1 MEWLNGEVD
10 QPYIPKSVLELD
22 SPTPQFRDEYL
33 FLARPRSTPLLKQA
47 LRWKCVAVG
56 CDATDK
62 VVEWK
67 LAPLECDV
75 TEQLGYPGMGSSDHC
90 RGWYTLLQP
99 IKREAYT
106 RWSHSYAQREK
117 ALPRAFAQQLWEASW
132 YDPIVPAPQY
142 LASSPRWGTFFWT
155 DKQVPGK
162 EFVTNRIGI
171 EVVKPEDPGFVPL
184 RPTRLPPYYK
194 SQDYCSWS
202 PCTKQYSVVSD
213 VHAP

>member
-1 MEWLNGEVD
+1 MVTIAVLVAPSCGRSRWCRPERSMEWLNGEVD

-117 ALPRAFAQQLWEASW
+117 ALPRAPLALISSCFPAEAEGITCTCRHFLVPRSRRGGTRR
-132 YDPIVPAPQY
+132 DP
-142 LASSPRWGTFFWT
+142 
-155 DKQVPGK
+155 
-162 EFVTNRIGI
+162 
-171 EVVKPEDPGFVPL
+171 
-184 RPTRLPPYYK
+184 
-194 SQDYCSWS
+194 
-202 PCTKQYSVVSD
+202 
-213 VHAP
+213 